1 MEQILKNR
9 VVLNPYVLRQ
19 TKESSFSHFEGPV
32 GILVKL
38 AEKALNDGFGV
49 VPGPRDGVLK
59 VQVACVT
66 DFYSGIVEVTPET
79 KFVTTFEPRF
89 PGEEYHITV
98 RAIGEKLPAEF
109 VELILYRRDV
119 LGPHERSA
127 PLGTYASPEVR
138 PIDMS
143 PLEYSGRYVEEFA
156 EWELISINARPTVEE
171 VPMHPLAM
179 ARNFLDKAG
188 GTPASY
194 TSKEF
199 AEAIWYWS
207 QRTMVA
213 GK

>member
-9 VVLNPYVLRQ
+9 VVINSYVLRQ
-19 TKESSFSHFEGPV
+19 TKESPFSHYEGPR
-32 GILVKL
+32 GDLVRL

-49 VPGPRDGVLK
+49 VPGYRDGVVK
-59 VQVACVT
+59 VQVVHP
-66 DFYSGIVEVTPET
+66 DGFYSGVVEVTPET
-79 KFVTTFEPRF
+79 KFVTTFEKRF
-89 PGEEYHITV
+89 EGEQAHITV

-109 VELILYRRDV
+109 VELVLYRRDV
-119 LGPHERSA
+119 LEPHERSA
-127 PLGTYASPEVR
+127 PLGTYSSPEIR

-156 EWELISINARPTVEE
+156 EWELISINARPTIAEE
-171 VPMHPLAM
+171 PMHPLAM
-179 ARNFLDKAG
+179 ARNFLGKTG
-188 GTPASY
+188 GTQAEY
-194 TSKEF
+194 TAKEF